1 MLHMLEIENFFSI
14 LAPQTLDLRV
24 AANVPDQPGRF
35 APLWTGSKER
45 APKVIAIFGP
55 NASGKSTVLRALS
68 FIAWFVRD
76 SFSLQPDAPLP
87 FERFNNLIGQSR
99 PTRLSISLAG
109 LVDPEDEGDEP
120 AQCRYS
126 YEIELGAPH
135 GLTATVQREALYYW
149 PPPSQRKVRLF
160 ERDAEGQ
167 VTAGSAFAL
176 GGFRQALD
184 KILRPNA
191 SVIST
196 LAQLKHPFATSIW
209 QAAQSVFSNILVE
222 RTEALE
228 DQVIRLYAGNPH
240 LVEALNREI
249 ERIDLGIRAM
259 RVEQGA
265 NGPIALFT
273 HEGHDGP
280 MPLVLESQGTRM
292 FLRLYPVLLRA
303 LETGGIAVMDELDTA
318 IHPLVLPEILR
329 WFHDPERNPHQA
341 QLWMTCHNASLL
353 EELVKEEVIFTEK
366 GPDGRSEAFA
376 LSDIQAVRRDDNY
389 YRKYLSGSY
398 GAVPNIG

>member
-1 MLHMLEIENFFSI
+1 MLHVLKIENFYSI
-14 LAPQTLDLRV
+14 LEPQSIDLRV
-24 AANVPDQPGRF
+24 AANVPDTPGRF
-35 APLWTGSKER
+35 APLWSGSMER
-45 APKVIAIFGP
+45 APKVVAIFGP

-76 SFSLQPDAPLP
+76 SFSIQPDAPLP
-87 FERFNNLIGQSR
+87 FERFNSHLGQSQ
-99 PTRLSISLAG
+99 PARLSLSLAG
-109 LVDPEDEGDEP
+109 LVDPADTSEDA

-126 YEIELGAPH
+126 YEIELGAPN
-135 GLTATVQREALYYW
+135 GRPATVQREALYYW
-149 PPPSQRKVRLF
+149 PGGRKVRLF
-160 ERDAEGQ
+160 ERDVEGQ
-167 VTAGSAFAL
+167 VTAGSAF
-176 GGFRQALD
+176 GITGFRQALE

-196 LAQLKHPFATSIW
+196 LAQLKHPFATSLW
-209 QAAQSVFSNILVE
+209 EAAQTVSSNILIE
-222 RTEALE
+222 RSEAIE
-228 DQVIRLYAGNPH
+228 EQVIRVYASNPQ
-240 LVEALNREI
+240 LVEALNHEI

-259 RVEQGA
+259 RVEQGV
-265 NGPIALFT
+265 NGPVALFT

-318 IHPLVLPEILR
+318 IHPLILPEILR
-329 WFHDPERNPHQA
+329 WFHDPKRNPHHA

-366 GPDGRSEAFA
+366 GPDGRSEIFA
-376 LSDIQAVRRDDNY
+376 LGDIQAVRRDDNY

-398 GAVPNIG
+398 GAVPKIG

>member
-1 MLHMLEIENFFSI
+1 MLHLLKIENFYSI
-14 LAPQTLDLRV
+14 LEPQCVDLRV
-24 AANVPDQPGRF
+24 AANVPDTPGRF
-35 APLWTGSKER
+35 APLWEGSKER
-45 APKVIAIFGP
+45 APKVVAIFGP

-87 FERFNNLIGQSR
+87 FERFNNCVGRSQLA
-99 PTRLSISLAG
+99 RLSLSLAG
-109 LVDPEDEGDEP
+109 LVDPTDASEGAP
-120 AQCRYS
+120 QCRYS
-126 YEIELGAPH
+126 YELELGGPS
-135 GLTATVQREALYYW
+135 GQPATVQREALYYW
-149 PPPSQRKVRLF
+149 PPPAQRKVRLF
-160 ERDAEGQ
+160 ERDGEGQ

-176 GGFRQALD
+176 SGFRQALD

-209 QAAQSVFSNILVE
+209 EAAQTVFSNILIE
-222 RTEALE
+222 RSDALE
-228 DQVIRLYAGNPH
+228 EQVVRVYAANPH
-240 LVEALNREI
+240 LVEALNHEI

-259 RVEQGA
+259 RVEQGV

-280 MPLVLESQGTRM
+280 MPLVLESQGTRL
-292 FLRLYPVLLRA
+292 FLSLYPVLLRA
-303 LETGGIAVMDELDTA
+303 LETGGIAIVDELDTA
-318 IHPLVLPEILR
+318 IHPLILPEILR
-329 WFHDPERNPHQA
+329 WFHDPKRNPHHA

-353 EELVKEEVIFTEK
+353 EELVKEEVLFTEK
-366 GPDGRSEAFA
+366 GPDGRSEIFA
-376 LSDIQAVRRDDNY
+376 LGDIQAVRRDDNY
-389 YRKYLSGSY
+389 YRKYLGGSF

>member
-1 MLHMLEIENFFSI
+1 MLHLLEIENFFSI
-14 LAPQTLDLRV
+14 LEPQKIDLRV
-24 AANVPDQPGRF
+24 AANVPDLPDRF
-35 APLWTGSKER
+35 APVWKGSTER

-55 NASGKSTVLRALS
+55 NASGKSTILRALS

-87 FERFNNLIGQSR
+87 FERFNNKIGQSQR
-99 PTRLSISLAG
+99 TRLSVSLAG
-109 LVDPEDEGDEP
+109 LADPEEEGEDSP
-120 AQCRYS
+120 QCRYS
-126 YEIELGAPH
+126 YELELGGAR
-135 GLTATVQREALYYW
+135 GRASTVQREALYYW
-149 PPPSQRKVRLF
+149 PPPAQRKVRLF

-167 VTAGSAFAL
+167 VVAGSAFAL
-176 GGFRQALD
+176 GGFRQALE

-209 QAAQSVFSNILVE
+209 VAAQTVFSNILIE
-222 RTEALE
+222 RTEAIE

-259 RVEQGA
+259 RVEQGV

-280 MPLVLESQGTRM
+280 MPLMLESQGTRM

-303 LETGGIAVMDELDTA
+303 LETGGMAVLDELDTA
-318 IHPLVLPEILR
+318 IHPLILPEILR
-329 WFHDPERNPHQA
+329 WFHDPKRNPHQA

-353 EELVKEEVIFTEK
+353 EDLAKEEVLFTEK
-366 GPDGRSEAFA
+366 GADGRSEVFA
-376 LSDIQAVRRDDNY
+376 LADIQAVRRDDNY
-389 YRKYLSGSY
+389 YRKYLSGTY